1 MKHTEVVNE
10 WISGRKATGSR
21 MFTDGKVIYSYGEH
35 FPIAV
40 FLNDDEV
47 LYNNDKY
54 SSSTSKHQNYVLN
67 QISSSYIKIF
77 YCTTHKIK
85 KYINTGKVVIETV
98 IQPQTMNEL
107 NEIIK
112 TYFKSQGIKRYPEKK
127 IKQFFVSKLT
137 ALKV

>member
-10 WISGRKATGSR
+10 WICGRKTTGSR
-21 MFTDGKVIYSYGEH
+21 MFTDGEVIYSYGEH

-40 FLNDDEV
+40 FLNGDEV
-47 LYNNDKY
+47 LYNDEKY
-54 SSSTSKHQNYVLN
+54 SSSTSKHQEYVLRVIRN
-67 QISSSYIKIF
+67 RKIF
-77 YCTTHKIK
+77 YCTTHEIK

-137 ALKV
+137 SLKV